1 MLIAGDVIQLPL
13 YAASCSYLSYG
24 CIHVY
29 QHLFRLDQHRNRFPL
44 QVLTAFLTPCM
55 DNPTIFQKTFQI
67 FLIWS
72 FPHHFQR
79 K

>member
-1 MLIAGDVIQLPL
+1 MSAGDVIQLPL
-13 YAASCSYLSYG
+13 YLASCSYAAILSYG
-24 CIHVY
+24 CIHVC

-44 QVLTAFLTPCM
+44 LFLMPCM
-55 DNPTIFQKTFQI
+55 DNPTISPKTFQI

-72 FPHHFQR
+72 LSHHFQR

>member
-44 QVLTAFLTPCM
+44 QVLTALPYALWGGGL
-55 DNPTIFQKTFQI
+55 KTRD
-67 FLIWS
+67 WKTRE
-72 FPHHFQR
+72 HHLYG
-79 K
+79 